1 MWALNKPNSKKK
13 FSNYVSFTL
22 SPLSIILLNLFST
35 AYAACPTPA
44 PAVVQDG
51 GICTYDGDNF
61 QDGGRGNA
69 VIDIQNGGTAT
80 FTSPEVTLHNT
91 TNHSMNNPSSHKAP
105 YAIHLGD
112 RFKGSERNKAI
123 FEGNVTILDNPSNN
137 NNNYTHP
144 TFDITL
150 YYGGDLHI
158 KGNLTVTNESY
169 PTYSHAS
176 GVIFDLWDGTM
187 KIDGKVTAT
196 TRQTDFLD
204 ARGGNYSF
212 NGDVEL
218 NSISGGIFAS
228 GGISASS
235 YNSDSI
241 VNFNGN
247 TKLNYT
253 AIPNDRG
260 SLPTMFV
267 RVSDATL
274 NFNNLTANISGGEL
288 DMGVF
293 HLSHNGIINFRGD
306 TTISA
311 PESDAIVLNGDNAT
325 LTNNGTLSVTSKDGI
340 AIHVYNNSYRKNR
353 KFFFNEQNGV
363 LSTEKTAIHNAV
375 YWNDGEYNE
384 LVINNKGLLSASDD
398 VIFAN
403 GGEYR
408 ENTLITATNTGTLKG
423 YLRDNFLDNDGKITL
438 DNQGTGLWQVTKDS
452 TISTLTNTG
461 TIQFSPTNT
470 TPTTL
475 SVDSYTGGGKLLVN
489 TTWND
494 DANDPLNGS
503 SISDLLKINTI
514 NGSAVTTVAIN
525 AASLGNITQK
535 DQEIFSTNVVEVA
548 NDHNGNLFVGKAA
561 TDSGAE
567 AQLKREGNNY
577 RWTLTAKTPTD
588 EVLIVSKPIVGYVQ
602 MPYINQQMGLSQLG
616 QLHKR
621 VGEQNETLLN
631 YGNHGSQIWG
641 RMYMDTQNLQGK
653 NRFGSKVHSGFIQF
667 GKDFAFNANN
677 NASSHTGMM
686 VTYGWANSKFY
697 DKYRAENGVV
707 IADKFTGKAHT
718 DMLSVGGYHTYYSPS
733 HFYIDMVGQLSWL
746 QNHYKSEQTAKQ
758 NGHGVAVSVEV
769 GKSFKLGNSNFAL
782 EPQAQLTY
790 QWLNLQNIH
799 DDIHSV
805 KVKDQ
810 HNLTARV
817 GSRLT
822 YRSDIESSAKF
833 NISAN
838 LIQTLAGKTSKIKLG
853 EQEFNEKFS
862 DLAFEVGLGADFPL
876 TQNLNLYADIRYAQ
890 SIGDRNRIFS
900 SDSLGKSSYNFSLG
914 ARYIW

>member
-61 QDGGRGNA
+61 QDSGRDNA
-69 VIDIQNGGTAT
+69 VIEIQNGGTAT

-91 TNHSMNNPSSHKAP
+91 NHNWYPGSDKQYSAIYLASSE
-105 YAIHLGD
+105 G
-112 RFKGSERNKAI
+112 NKAI
-123 FEGNVTILDNPSNN
+123 FEGNVTILEHPSNDTNGNHQN
-137 NNNYTHP
+137 NDIVIRNN
-144 TFDITL
+144 
-150 YYGGDLHI
+150 GDLHI
-158 KGNLTVTNESY
+158 KGNLTATNEGY
-169 PTYSHAS
+169 PPHMLNSA
-176 GVIFDLWDGTM
+176 GAIFDLRDGTM
-187 KIDGKVTAT
+187 QIDGKVTAT
-196 TRQTDFLD
+196 TRKADFLE
-204 ARGGNYSF
+204 ATNGNYSF

-218 NSISGGIFAS
+218 NSMSGGIFAS
-228 GGISASS
+228 S
-235 YNSDSI
+235 YTFNNNDTI

-253 AIPNDRG
+253 AIPDDEG

-267 RVSDATL
+267 NLAHATF

-288 DMGVF
+288 AFGVF
-293 HLSHNGIINFRGD
+293 HLLRSSIINFRGD

-353 KFFFNEQNGV
+353 SFFVNEQNGV
-363 LSTEKTAIHNAV
+363 LSTEKTAIQNGAD
-375 YWNDGEYNE
+375 WTDDIE

-403 GGEYR
+403 GA
-408 ENTLITATNTGTLKG
+408 ENAIITATNTGTLKG

-525 AASLGNITQK
+525 EVSLGNITQK

-653 NRFGSKVHSGFIQF
+653 NRFGSKIHSGFIQF

>member
-1 MWALNKPNSKKK
+1 M
-13 FSNYVSFTL
+13 
-22 SPLSIILLNLFST
+22 
-35 AYAACPTPA
+35 
-44 PAVVQDG
+44 Q
-51 GICTYDGDNF
+51 
-61 QDGGRGNA
+61 
-69 VIDIQNGGTAT
+69 
-80 FTSPEVTLHNT
+80 
-91 TNHSMNNPSSHKAP
+91 
-105 YAIHLGD
+105 
-112 RFKGSERNKAI
+112 
-123 FEGNVTILDNPSNN
+123 
-137 NNNYTHP
+137 
-144 TFDITL
+144 
-150 YYGGDLHI
+150 
-158 KGNLTVTNESY
+158 
-169 PTYSHAS
+169 
-176 GVIFDLWDGTM
+176 
-187 KIDGKVTAT
+187 IDGKVTAT
-196 TRQTDFLD
+196 TRNANFLD
-204 ARGGNYSF
+204 VRDGNYSF

-218 NSISGGIFAS
+218 NSTMSGRGI
-228 GGISASS
+228 IASS
-235 YNSDSI
+235 NTYNNKDTI

-247 TKLNYT
+247 TKLNFT
-253 AIPNDRG
+253 SIPDDEGRVQ
-260 SLPTMFV
+260 SMFV
-267 RVSDATL
+267 TLTSATL
-274 NFNNLTANISGGEL
+274 NFNNLTANISGREL

-293 HLSHNGIINFRGD
+293 HLLRSGIINFRGD

-325 LTNNGTLSVTSKDGI
+325 LINNGKLSVISKDGI
-340 AIHVYNNSYRKNR
+340 AIHVVNDDYTKHR

-375 YWNDGEYNE
+375 YWNDGEYTE

-423 YLRDNFLDNDGKITL
+423 YLLDNFLDNDGKITL

-746 QNHYKSEQTAKQ
+746 QNHYKSEQTTKQ

>member
-61 QDGGRGNA
+61 QDSGRDNA
-69 VIDIQNGGTAT
+69 VIEIQNGGTAT

-91 TNHSMNNPSSHKAP
+91 NHNWYPNHKAFS
-105 YAIHLGD
+105 AIYLGD
-112 RFKGSERNKAI
+112 RLQGSEGNKAI
-123 FEGNVTILDNPSNN
+123 FEGNVTILDHHSNN
-137 NNNYTHP
+137 NNYHLSD
-144 TFDITL
+144 DIVI
-150 YYGGDLHI
+150 GNNGDLHI
-158 KGNLTVTNESY
+158 KGNLTVTNESHVMS
-169 PTYSHAS
+169 YSPGA
-176 GVIFDLWDGTM
+176 IFDLWSGTM
-187 KIDGKVTAT
+187 QIDGKVTAT
-196 TRQTDFLD
+196 TRNTNFLD
-204 ARGGNYSF
+204 ARDGNYSF

-218 NSISGGIFAS
+218 NSISS
-228 GGISASS
+228 GRILASS
-235 YNSDSI
+235 NTYNSKDTI

-253 AIPNDRG
+253 AIPDDEGRVE
-260 SLPTMFV
+260 SMFV
-267 RVSDATL
+267 TLTNATF
-274 NFNNLTANISGGEL
+274 NFNNLTANISGVEL

-293 HLSHNGIINFRGD
+293 HLSRGGLINFRGD

-311 PESDAIVLNGDNAT
+311 PESDAIVLDGNNST
-325 LTNNGTLSVTSKDGI
+325 LINSGKLSVISKDGI
-340 AIHVYNNSYRKNR
+340 AIHVYNNDYGTDTTEHRN
-353 KFFFNEQNGV
+353 FFLNEQNGV
-363 LSTEKTAIHNAV
+363 LSTEKTAIHNLI
-375 YWNDGEYNE
+375 YWNTGESTE

-403 GGEYR
+403 EGE
-408 ENTLITATNTGTLKG
+408 NAIITATNTGTLKG

-525 AASLGNITQK
+525 EASLGNITQK

>member
-61 QDGGRGNA
+61 QDDSRGY

-91 TNHSMNNPSSHKAP
+91 TNHNINPGYFS
-105 YAIHLGD
+105 AIHLGD
-112 RFKGSERNKAI
+112 PFQGSEGNKAI
-123 FEGNVTILDNPSNN
+123 FEGNVTILEYYP
-137 NNNYTHP
+137 NNNYHTSD
-144 TFDITL
+144 DIVI
-150 YYGGDLHI
+150 GNNGDLHI
-158 KGNLTVTNESY
+158 KGNLTVTNESS
-169 PTYSHAS
+169 PNSSHS
-176 GVIFDLWDGTM
+176 GVIFDLWDSTM

-196 TRQTDFLD
+196 TRRVDFLD
-204 ARGGNYSF
+204 ARNGNYSF

-218 NSISGGIFAS
+218 NSMSGYIR
-228 GGISASS
+228 ASS
-235 YNSDSI
+235 YNNSDTI

-253 AIPNDRG
+253 AIPDDRG
-260 SLPTMFV
+260 SLPTSFV
-267 RVSDATL
+267 NLADATF

-288 DMGVF
+288 DEGVF
-293 HLSHNGIINFRGD
+293 HLESGGIINFRGD

-325 LTNNGTLSVTSKDGI
+325 LINNGTLSVTSKDGI
-340 AIHVYNNSYRKNR
+340 AIHVYNNDDGGHRS
-353 KFFFNEQNGV
+353 FFVNEQNGV
-363 LSTEKTAIHNAV
+363 LSTEKTAIQNGAD
-375 YWNDGEYNE
+375 WTSDIE

-398 VIFAN
+398 VIFSN
-403 GGEYR
+403 GGE
-408 ENTLITATNTGTLKG
+408 NAIITATNTGTLKG

-470 TPTTL
+470 APTTL
-475 SVDSYTGGGKLLVN
+475 TVDSYTGGGKLLVN

-548 NDHNGNLFVGKAA
+548 NDHSGNLFVGKAA

-746 QNHYKSEQTAKQ
+746 QNHYKSEQTTKQ